1 MVRSCFRLFMSFAVL
16 TILVACSATDKL
28 FDDLTGKDKFSFE
41 CPDVQIIEDGKE
53 ITQFRP
59 GVGRDVIDIEFEAKF
74 DTVTAECSF
83 NRDNYYITMIISY
96 TIEANQGPAATT
108 NTFEIPYLVAVV
120 TRDQEILVRSS
131 FDTVA
136 TFTLGKRRVRFTDE
150 IEQITP
156 VSDPSEGAQ
165 YEILTS
171 FLLDK
176 DQLLYNREKRLR

>member
-1 MVRSCFRLFMSFAVL
+1 MVRSRFRLLVSFTVL
-16 TILVACSATDKL
+16 AILGACSATDKFL
-28 FDDLTGKDKFSFE
+28 DDLTGKDKFSFE

-59 GVGRDVIDIEFEAKF
+59 GIGRDVIDIEFEAKL
-74 DTVTAECSF
+74 DIVTAECSF
-83 NRDNYYITMIISY
+83 NRETYNVTMVISY

-108 NTFEIPYLVAVV
+108 NTFDIPYLVAVV
-120 TRDQEILVRSS
+120 NRDQEILVRSS

-136 TFTLGKRRVRFTDE
+136 TFTLGKRRVRFTDQ

-156 VSDPSEGAQ
+156 VSDPTEGAQ
-165 YEILTS
+165 YEILAS